1 MPVNKDGSTKEAGA
15 KGGGSP
21 DGAQRTPARGVGGG
35 GVDREN
41 ERRRRAGSQK

>member
-21 DGAQRTPARGVGGG
+21 DGAQRTPVGG
-35 GVDREN
+35 GVDRED

>member
-21 DGAQRTPARGVGGG
+21 DGAQRTPAGGVGG